1 MSMNSYGRCQS
12 RDRLDSRH
20 IGAII
25 WSVDRRLNGTI
36 GWLMD
41 RRDIGIWPVDIL
53 VILEMNRSS
62 SNGRRVRILLGNSK
76 VRCRIDRRIRIVI
89 GEVLKVS
96 RGACRYFNSY

>member
-1 MSMNSYGRCQS
+1 M
-12 RDRLDSRH
+12 
-20 IGAII
+20 
-25 WSVDRRLNGTI
+25 DRRLNGTI
-36 GWLMD
+36 SWLMD

-89 GEVLKVS
+89 REVSKVS
-96 RGACRYFNSY
+96 RGACRYFDSCYSRRRTAVE